1 MLKTISI
8 FAALVVLGAG
18 AANAQ
23 QQEAVLKKLEVP
35 GAGFD
40 IVIAMPKSHTGATI
54 NYDKSPDALI
64 VRLIGGELTLA
75 FEGEAA
81 MLKAIDTLQL
91 SACAFHVESND
102 RKVSKPVALYVVP
115 NGTTLTSATK

>member
-8 FAALVVLGAG
+8 CAALVVLCTC

-40 IVIAMPKSHTGATI
+40 IVIAMPKSQTGETI
-54 NYDKSPDALI
+54 DYSKSPDAL
-64 VRLIGGELTLA
+64 VVPLIGGELALA
-75 FEGEAA
+75 FDDEAA
-81 MLKAIDTLQL
+81 MLKAINTLQL
-91 SACAFHVESND
+91 SAGDFDVQSKN
-102 RKVSKPVALYVVP
+102 RKLPKPIALYVVP
-115 NGTTLTSATK
+115 NGTMLTSAAK